1 MLTSFQHEK
10 VLLSY
15 NTCTENDWHKVRT
28 FEQPI
33 TLMYAPR
40 LAALFRGPYVCILSR
55 NELPSSYF
63 SCSRRI
69 ALWSFTSRLLIK
81 SKSGSGS
88 SRSWSTSRYCKVL
101 TVRSLASNLNVME
114 CSRTRNS
121 LQYLSA
127 SEQIWRSVVCLRWG
141 SEGGEW
147 NKKHPP
153 LLRHARRLG
162 SQWVLC
168 KSLKLCSYCRPS
180 TPGRSYPVTC
190 KAVAV

>member
-15 NTCTENDWHKVRT
+15 NTCSESDWHKVRT

-33 TLMYAPR
+33 TLMYAPC
-40 LAALFRGPYVCILSR
+40 LTSFFRGPYVFKLSR

-69 ALWSFTSRLLIK
+69 TLWSFTSRLLVK

-101 TVRSLASNLNVME
+101 TVRSLASNLDVME
-114 CSRTRNS
+114 CSGTRHT

-141 SEGGEW
+141 SEGGE
-147 NKKHPP
+147 
-153 LLRHARRLG
+153 RRLLLG
-162 SQWVLC
+162 W
-168 KSLKLCSYCRPS
+168 
-180 TPGRSYPVTC
+180 
-190 KAVAV
+190 KAPTSS

>member
-33 TLMYAPR
+33 TLMYTWPR

-55 NELPSSYF
+55 NKLPSSYF

-101 TVRSLASNLNVME
+101 TVRSLASNLHVME
-114 CSRTRNS
+114 CSRTRHS

-141 SEGGEW
+141 SEGGERK
-147 NKKHPP
+147 KKHPP
-153 LLRHARRLG
+153 LLLRRARRLG

-180 TPGRSYPVTC
+180 TPGVEGLWT
-190 KAVAV
+190 